1 MVNVTNVT
9 PPKGEMRRERFEFV
23 LTINNSIVCQRYFKI
38 NKLRKNAL
46 ISTELIDTLNYCVN
60 LIQRDL
66 RNKSNLYNIYTAPQ
80 IFNNRE
86 ECDEWLSRNTLDP
99 VTFVLL
105 KDTEEVFVWSGDELK
120 PFDKRF
126 NVSDYI
132 EKRDEIEGAP
142 YTLCFT
148 FIDNGKDFMTK
159 EAKRPIY
166 SRAWDGAD
174 YPKFIRSNID
184 LSNSKNKFN
193 MDLRPFDAV
202 LVNLFNK
209 GRGDLVSVIIDEI
222 CDVCSDESIKYTT
235 TLTYGNKV
243 YKTDFRNNN

>member
-1 MVNVTNVT
+1 MVNINNVT
-9 PPKGEMRRERFEFV
+9 PSKGELRRERFEFV

-46 ISTELIDTLNYCVN
+46 ISTELVDTLNYCVN

-86 ECDEWLSRNTLDP
+86 ECDEWMSRNKLEP
-99 VTFVLL
+99 VTFVLI
-105 KDTEEVFVWSGDELK
+105 KDTEEVFVWSGEKLEL
-120 PFDKRF
+120 FDKRF
-126 NVSDYI
+126 NTSDYV

-148 FIDNGKDFMTK
+148 FIDNGKDYMTK
-159 EAKRPIY
+159 ENKSPIY
-166 SRAWDGAD
+166 SRVWDGTD
-174 YPKFIRSNID
+174 YPKFIRGNID

-193 MDLRPFDAV
+193 MELRPFDAV

-209 GRGDLVSVIIDEI
+209 GREDLVSRIIDEI

-235 TLTYGNKV
+235 TLTYGDKV
-243 YKTDFRNNN
+243 YSTNVR